1 MSPKIFDWGFF
12 WENGQKAIVLA
23 PFGPTEPEEE
33 RMITSLESAW
43 VERLSLIYPKLPEA
57 LADVEDDWNFAFI
70 LVNPPREATVEEVE
84 HFRNKG
90 IELDE
95 DW

>member
-1 MSPKIFDWGFF
+1 MPM
-12 WENGQKAIVLA
+12 
-23 PFGPTEPEEE
+23 PFGPEGDNHE
-33 RMITSLESAW
+33 RMIVSLEDKW
-43 VERLSLIYPKLPEA
+43 VARAALVYPKLIPVLEA
-57 LADVEDDWNFAFI
+57 NNWPFGFI

-84 HFRNKG
+84 HFKERG